1 MFRIPGSKLIPMK
14 EIDSRL
20 DEIDREKEAV
30 LICLAGDRSAELTI
44 DLRKRG
50 FDKVYNLTGGL
61 VAWINQRL
69 PVDRG

>member
-1 MFRIPGSKLIPMK
+1 MFRIPGSRLIPMK
-14 EIDSRL
+14 EFDERL
-20 DEIDREKEAV
+20 GELDREKEAV
-30 LICLAGDRSAELTI
+30 LICLSGDRSAELTI